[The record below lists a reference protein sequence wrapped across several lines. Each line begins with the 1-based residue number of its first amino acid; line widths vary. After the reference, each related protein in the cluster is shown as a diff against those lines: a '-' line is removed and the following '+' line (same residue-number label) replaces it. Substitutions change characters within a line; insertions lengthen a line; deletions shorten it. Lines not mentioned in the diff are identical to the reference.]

1 MRVVVGAAAI
11 AQGILFLSDIE
22 NRTLQ
27 MDFISLALTGCGAF
41 LVIGF
46 LTPAVSVL
54 VAIASLADALSL
66 LPTLAGNSFGGKLA
80 SVELVVMA
88 AAIALLGPG
97 GFSFDSRLFG
107 RHEIVIPPGS
117 RTPKS

>member
-1 MRVVVGAAAI
+1 MRVVVGATAI
-11 AQGILFLSDIE
+11 AQGILYLSDIE

-27 MDFISLALTGCGAF
+27 VDLVCLTLTGCGAF

-54 VAIASLADALSL
+54 VAIASLGDALSL
-66 LPTLAGNSFGGKLA
+66 FPVLAGNLFGGKLA
-80 SVELVVMA
+80 SVEMIVMA

-97 GFSFDSRLFG
+97 AFSLDSRLFG
-107 RHEIVIPPGS
+107 RHEIVIPPSS
-117 RTPKS
+117 RAPKS